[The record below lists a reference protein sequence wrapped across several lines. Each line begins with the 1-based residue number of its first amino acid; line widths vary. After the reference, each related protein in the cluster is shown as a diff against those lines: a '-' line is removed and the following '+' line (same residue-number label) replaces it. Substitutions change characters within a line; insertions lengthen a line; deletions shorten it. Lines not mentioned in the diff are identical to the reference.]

1 MGTNTTPIVVKLSNE
16 ERAVLEQRAR
26 STKAPYRSVL
36 RASVIL
42 LLAALMSISEVARQV
57 GLRRRIVRKWQL
69 RFEDERLAGL
79 EDRPR
84 SGRPAR
90 FPPRGRDPSGEAGVR
105 AT

>member
-1 MGTNTTPIVVKLSNE
+1 MNTTPIMILLSKE

-26 STKAPYRSVL
+26 STKSPYRSVL

-42 LLAALMSISEVARQV
+42 LLAALMTISEVARQT
-57 GLRRRIVRKWQL
+57 GLRRRIVKKWQV
-69 RFEDERLAGL
+69 RFEHERLTGL

-90 FPPRGRDPSGEAGVR
+90 FPPRSGSLPGEAGVR
-105 AT
+105 AA